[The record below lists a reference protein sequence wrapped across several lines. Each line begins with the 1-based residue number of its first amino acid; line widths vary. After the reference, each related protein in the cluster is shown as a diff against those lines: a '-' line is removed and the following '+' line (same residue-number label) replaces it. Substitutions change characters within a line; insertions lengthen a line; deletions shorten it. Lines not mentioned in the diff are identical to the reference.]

1 MTRERIGFY
10 QEVQIKDDAK
20 EKKYRGKKGA
30 VLGVSEE
37 GGILYGYAVLLHG
50 MDRLVSFDKD
60 EVVATGVSFSRE
72 DFY

>member
-1 MTRERIGFY
+1 MIRKRIGFY

-20 EKKYRGKKGA
+20 EKKYRGQKGV

-50 MDRLVSFDKD
+50 KDHLVSFDKD
-60 EVVATGVSFSRE
+60 EVFPTGVSFSRE